1 MTNNYLTI
9 TGNVTFRG
17 FCRSSNDPEKKNRL
31 TLKLSESD
39 LKRVRDTLKPIY
51 YEKKVP
57 DVFIP
62 KFIKDENIDIVSLN
76 SKYPLYLYEYNGS
89 IDDFI
94 TLDGVDIYTINVG
107 ALISVA
113 IKIAPAEGRVGLYP
127 KCVRILKNGE
137 KFNPFDED
145 IDWKKELEEVFN

>member
-9 TGNVTFRG
+9 TGKVKFRG
-17 FCRSSNDPEKKNRL
+17 FCRSANDTEKKNRIS
-31 TLKLSESD
+31 LKLSERD
-39 LKRVRDTLKPIY
+39 LKRARDTLKPIY

-62 KFIKDENIDIVSLN
+62 KFIKDENIDIVGLN
-76 SKYPLYLYEYNGS
+76 SKYQLEFSEYNES
-89 IDDFI
+89 IDGFI
-94 TLDGVDIYTINVG
+94 TLKGVDIYTINVG

-113 IKIAPAEGRVGLYP
+113 IKIIPTEGRVGLYP
-127 KCVRILKNGE
+127 KYIRILKNGE

>member
-17 FCRSSNDPEKKNRL
+17 FCRSANDTEKKNRL
-31 TLKLSESD
+31 TLKLSERH

-76 SKYPLYLYEYNGS
+76 SKYQLEFSEYNES
-89 IDDFI
+89 IDGFI
-94 TLDGVDIYTINVG
+94 TLEDADIYTINEG

-113 IKIAPAEGRVGLYP
+113 IKIIPAEGRVGLYP
-127 KCVRILKNGE
+127 KCIRILKNGE
-137 KFNPFDED
+137 KFDAD
-145 IDWKKELEEVFN
+145 IDWKKEMKEAFN